1 MTSAMN
7 SAYPNVSDML
17 ESPAPARQRKW
28 RTLLVA
34 TDGHDSADDAWSAAC
49 ALRERTGAAI
59 HAIAIAEPA
68 PIVLNPDFMGFDSV
82 RSAASA
88 DESATAVRSQIERF
102 MPLEDCP
109 FVVRTG
115 PVAEEVQR
123 YARDIHADLILT
135 GRGRHGALE
144 RLFGEVHLMRLLRSA
159 PCPVLAV
166 DQRGLPRRVVIGID
180 FSESNLELARTAIDL
195 ATADASIYLVH
206 VKPDPP
212 FGMPHPG
219 RWLDSY
225 DDGVRAGLEHV
236 RSAIGLPRSR
246 VIETIVVHGHPG
258 AALTVF
264 AQTAQA
270 DLIAVGLQGAGFMD
284 RLVIGSVTSHLV
296 RTAPCSLLLAPAN
309 TA

>member
-1 MTSAMN
+1 MTT
-7 SAYPNVSDML
+7 AYPNVSHML
-17 ESPAPARQRKW
+17 ESPAPVRQREW

-34 TDGHDSADDAWSAAC
+34 TDGDTTADGAWSTAC
-49 ALRERTGAAI
+49 ALRERTGAKI
-59 HAIAIAEPA
+59 HAIAVAEPA
-68 PIVLNPDFMGFDSV
+68 PIVVNPDFMGFDSLRGAV
-82 RSAASA
+82 SA
-88 DESATAVRSQIERF
+88 DESANAVRSQIERF

-115 PVAEEVQR
+115 PVAEEVQH

-135 GRGRHGALE
+135 GRGQHGALE

-159 PCPVLAV
+159 PCPILAV
-166 DQRGLPRRVVIGID
+166 EQRGLPCRVVIGID
-180 FSESNLELARTAIDL
+180 FSEPNFELARAAIDL
-195 ATADASIYLVH
+195 ATEDASIYLVH

-212 FGMPHPG
+212 FGIPHPG

-236 RSAIGLPRSR
+236 RSALGLPRGR
-246 VIETIVVHGHPG
+246 VVETIVVHGHPG
-258 AALTVF
+258 VALAAF

-270 DLIAVGLQGAGFMD
+270 DLIAVGLQGAGFMN
-284 RLVIGSVTSHLV
+284 RLVVGSVTSHLV
-296 RTAPCSLLLAPAN
+296 SAAPCSLLLVPAA